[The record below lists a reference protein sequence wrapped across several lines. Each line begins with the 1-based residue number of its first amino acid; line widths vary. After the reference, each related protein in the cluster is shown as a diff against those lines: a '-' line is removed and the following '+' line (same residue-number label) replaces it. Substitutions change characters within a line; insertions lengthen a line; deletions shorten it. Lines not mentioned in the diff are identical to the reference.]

1 MMNKTKLILGIA
13 TATLTAAGAMV
24 TQQAV
29 ASTRAQHHVNEAA
42 LMSKVDVLEA
52 QLRAMQDEMAGIRAA
67 SGQGADQAKVQELD
81 TWMQESKAN
90 PVKTVHDNM
99 IFFRGGFARNDS
111 KRNDLLTGNQ
121 FGGELGD
128 LNTGDIVNVLGGGR
142 TNKDGYYVGAGF
154 DFGLTD
160 DVWGL
165 MDDTEVDAELM
176 FEYKNFGSKKFNN
189 NPLIVTNVDSQN
201 TANTPIP
208 VGNALGNAT
217 GPAVNINSN
226 TGPLCT
232 LIHFASQDEAGP
244 GRAGS
249 NACGG
254 VTVTQFSLTAAPKI
268 KFMKGS
274 AFRPWIIPIGL
285 ALHVI
290 SPPSNGVTVLNPGMM
305 FGAGA
310 EYQVWKA
317 MHVGAD
323 VRYHLTG
330 RSVDGVNTDGLT
342 AGGYLG
348 IGF

>member
-1 MMNKTKLILGIA
+1 MMNKTKLVLGIA
-13 TATLTAAGAMV
+13 TATLTVAGAMV
-24 TQQAV
+24 SQQAV
-29 ASTRAQHHVNEAA
+29 ASTRAQHHATEAA
-42 LMSKVDVLEA
+42 LVSKVDVLEA
-52 QLRAMQDEMAGIRAA
+52 QLRAMQDEVSSIRAA
-67 SGQGADQAKVQELD
+67 SGQSADTAKVQELD
-81 TWMQESKAN
+81 TWMQESKAK

-99 IFFRGGFARNDS
+99 IFFRGGYARNDS
-111 KRNDLLTGNQ
+111 KRDDLLTGKQ
-121 FGGELGD
+121 FGGDTIPALS
-128 LNTGDIVNVLGGGR
+128 NVLGGNKS
-142 TNKDGYYVGAGF
+142 NKDGWYIGAGF

-165 MDDTEVDAELM
+165 MGDTEVDAELM
-176 FEYKNFGSKKFNN
+176 FEWKSFSSKKFNAVATVSPTI
-189 NPLIVTNVDSQN
+189 NPNPQN
-201 TANTPIP
+201 
-208 VGNALGNAT
+208 
-217 GPAVNINSN
+217 
-226 TGPLCT
+226 GPLCT
-232 LIHFASQDEAGP
+232 LINFASGDELPAGAH
-244 GRAGS
+244 GAGS
-249 NACGG
+249 NSCNS
-254 VTVTQFSLTAAPKI
+254 VNVSQLTLTAAPKI

-274 AFRPWIIPIGL
+274 KFRPWIIPIGL
-285 ALHVI
+285 GLHVI

>member
-1 MMNKTKLILGIA
+1 MNKTKLVLGIA
-13 TATLTAAGAMV
+13 AATLTVAGAMV
-24 TQQAV
+24 SQQAV
-29 ASTRAQHHVNEAA
+29 AGTRAQHHQREAA

-52 QLRAMQDEMAGIRAA
+52 QLRAMQDEVSSIRAT
-67 SGQGADQAKVQELD
+67 SGQGADAAKVQELD
-81 TWMQESKAN
+81 TWMQESKAK

-99 IFFRGGFARNDS
+99 IFFRGGYARNDS

-142 TNKDGYYVGAGF
+142 TNKDGWYIGAGF

-160 DVWGL
+160 DVWG
-165 MDDTEVDAELM
+165 MMGDTEVDAELM
-176 FEYKNFGSKKFNN
+176 VEWKNFGAKNFKN
-189 NPLIVTNVDSQN
+189 NPLIVTNTN
-201 TANTPIP
+201 TGNSANPPIGIP
-208 VGNALGNAT
+208 GNTT
-217 GPAVNINSN
+217 GPAVNISPN

-254 VTVTQFSLTAAPKI
+254 VTVSQLTISASPKI

-330 RSVDGVNTDGLT
+330 RSVDGVNIDGLT

>member
-1 MMNKTKLILGIA
+1 MNKTKLVLGIA
-13 TATLTAAGAMV
+13 TATLTVVGAMV
-24 TQQAV
+24 SQQAV
-29 ASTRAQHHVNEAA
+29 AGTKAQHHAQVAG

-52 QLRAMQDEMAGIRAA
+52 QLRAMQDEMSSIRAA
-67 SGQGADQAKVQELD
+67 SGQSADSAKVQELD
-81 TWMQESKAN
+81 AWMQEHKAK
-90 PVKTVHDNM
+90 PEKVVHDNM

-121 FGGELGD
+121 FGGD
-128 LNTGDIVNVLGGGR
+128 NVPNVLGGGR
-142 TNKDGYYVGAGF
+142 TNKDGWYIGAGF

-165 MDDTEVDAELM
+165 MSDTEVDAELM
-176 FEYKNFGSKKFNN
+176 FEYKNFGAKHFNN
-189 NPLIVTNVDSQN
+189 AGAIVKGV
-201 TANTPIP
+201 
-208 VGNALGNAT
+208 
-217 GPAVNINSN
+217 GPAGVAVNPNAQN
-226 TGPLCT
+226 GPLCT
-232 LIHFASQDEAGP
+232 LIQFASNDELDGITNGAGNN
-244 GRAGS
+244 S
-249 NACGG
+249 CNG
-254 VTVTQFSLTAAPKI
+254 VTVSQFSLTAAPKI

-285 ALHVI
+285 GLHVI

-310 EYQVWKA
+310 EYALWKEI
-317 MHVGAD
+317 HVGAD

-330 RSVDGVNTDGLT
+330 RSVDGVNTDGMT